1 MLLIHGE
8 KSSCFLTTCLFTFLF
23 EFEVPFVIVPLIL
36 AIRKRARDPPRR
48 AGEGGGG
55 GMGGQRPDSRERQKS
70 SLLLSGLMILL
81 KLYII
86 TITSSCVS
94 LRLSRFEARGGST
107 KEALVFLRSYKLYR
121 RFIHCIENLNT
132 SAFTSEW
139 VRSRCGPSLTVI
151 KCVFFFL
158 QIVRDAYSQCC
169 CKMSKDDCERMQL
182 LLRKF
187 ILFSLSLK

>member
-55 GMGGQRPDSRERQKS
+55 TSGQRPDSRERQKS

-121 RFIHCIENLNT
+121 RFIHCIANLNT

-151 KCVFFFL
+151 KCVFFSFRSFEML
-158 QIVRDAYSQCC
+158 ILNAVVKCLKMIVKECSYCYVS
-169 CKMSKDDCERMQL
+169 
-182 LLRKF
+182 
-187 ILFSLSLK
+187 LFCFPCH